1 MIESKAMEPSQ
12 KQPRW
17 EILSDPVLAWVKK
30 NLDKSSGKQHNISNI
45 IMIVIWY
52 KNKDNQQNNA
62 QKGAGRTTQK
72 TLNLRIIIKLH
83 FELNM
88 QNK

>member
-1 MIESKAMEPSQ
+1 
-12 KQPRW
+12 
-17 EILSDPVLAWVKK
+17 
-30 NLDKSSGKQHNISNI
+30 
-45 IMIVIWY
+45 MIVIWY

-88 QNK
+88 